1 MAGFSERVAF
11 PGHDG
16 GTLAARLDRPAG
28 DVRAFAIFA
37 HCFTC
42 SKDVFAATRVA
53 RALAARGVAVL
64 RFDFT
69 GLGHS
74 DGEFSNTSFSS
85 NVGDLVAAAAWL
97 RQTHAAPQ
105 LLIGHSLG
113 GAAVLMAA
121 GEIPETRAV
130 ATIGAPADAA
140 HVAKSFAAH
149 VEAIR
154 TDGAAK
160 VTLAGRTF
168 TISDRFLKDLEG
180 VRALERVAALRKP
193 LLIFHAPRDETVGI
207 ENAQA
212 IYEAAKHPK
221 SFVSLDGA
229 DHLLTRP
236 DDAIYVAEILSAW
249 AGRYLSP
256 ARTVPATTQVE
267 VTETGESPFQQIARA
282 GVHTVL
288 ADEPASVGGAN
299 TGPSPYD
306 YLSIALG
313 ACTTMTLRM
322 YARHKKLD
330 IGRFSVSVDHGKVH
344 AEDCE
349 DCGEG
354 RSGRIDR
361 FERVVRIEG
370 PVDDATRARL
380 LEIADKCPVH
390 RTLEASS
397 VVVTRFAAPG
407 QTATE

>member
-1 MAGFSERVAF
+1 MSGFSERVDF

-16 GTLAARLDRPAG
+16 GMLAARLDRPAG
-28 DVRAFAIFA
+28 DIRAHAIFA

-42 SKDVFAATRVA
+42 SKDIFAATRVA
-53 RALAARGVAVL
+53 QALAARGVAVL

-74 DGEFSNTSFSS
+74 DGEFANTNFSS
-85 NVGDLVAAAAWL
+85 NIADLVAAADWL
-97 RQTHAAPQ
+97 RATHAAPQ

-121 GEIPETRAV
+121 GEIPEIRAV

-140 HVAKSFAAH
+140 HVAHNFAAH
-149 VEAIR
+149 VERIEA
-154 TDGAAK
+154 DGAAE
-160 VTLAGRTF
+160 VTLAGRKF
-168 TISDRFLKDLEG
+168 TIRKQFLDDLKDT
-180 VRALERVAALRKP
+180 RARERIGALKKP
-193 LLIFHAPRDETVGI
+193 LLIFHAPLDETVGI
-207 ENAQA
+207 DNAKV

-236 DDAIYVAEILSAW
+236 EDAIYVADMLSAW
-249 AGRYLSP
+249 AARYLSP
-256 ARTVPATTQVE
+256 AESAPTTTQVE
-267 VTETGESPFQQIARA
+267 VTETGASPFQQLARA
-282 GVHTVL
+282 GIHTVL

-330 IGRFSVSVDHGKVH
+330 PGRFSVTVDHGKVH
-344 AEDCE
+344 AEDCKE
-349 DCGEG
+349 CGEG
-354 RSGRIDR
+354 RTGRIDR
-361 FERVVRIEG
+361 FERVISIEG
-370 PVDDATRARL
+370 PVDDALRARL
-380 LEIADKCPVH
+380 LEIADRCPVH
-390 RTLEASS
+390 KTLEASS
-397 VVVTRFAAPG
+397 VVVTRLAEPD